1 MKQDEDWTGRD
12 LRRSLGTDRRQGS
25 KIVLVAVIESRVETE
40 RPESVL
46 GPMAKLTKIALAS
59 LVFRDVIADTGRE
72 SARFVSPR

>member
-1 MKQDEDWTGRD
+1 MVILDVKQDEDWTGRD

-46 GPMAKLTKIALAS
+46 GPMS
-59 LVFRDVIADTGRE
+59 E
-72 SARFVSPR
+72 